1 MNLEILELFYN
12 QTEICKALHQ
22 EKFDQLQQLI
32 REKDLQLHDLY
43 GEKPLLYQRLF
54 LSSLNKSLYYYYLN
68 VFGLSFSQVCYQN
81 FSQAHPQHSHSDL
94 VCVACKICHAY
105 HRAYISSVCINP
117 HVRQACQNIF
127 VSRCYLCQLFQE
139 HLQQSFSEYLTES
152 RINYAKRLLVYS
164 KQPLEE
170 ISLQCGYNTASYF
183 STVFKKNT
191 GYSPNQF
198 RKEFTTSGKSID
210 TI

>member
-1 MNLEILELFYN
+1 MLPKLFAGTPPALPQRSGLCCLQNLP
-12 QTEICKALHQ
+12 C
-22 EKFDQLQQLI
+22 
-32 REKDLQLHDLY
+32 
-43 GEKPLLYQRLF
+43 
-54 LSSLNKSLYYYYLN
+54 LSSCLHFFRMHQSACPPSLPVYSGTSFRIADTGNCFPEYFRQS
-68 VFGLSFSQVCYQN
+68 VLSVPTFS
-81 FSQAHPQHSHSDL
+81 
-94 VCVACKICHAY
+94 
-105 HRAYISSVCINP
+105 
-117 HVRQACQNIF
+117 
-127 VSRCYLCQLFQE
+127 E